1 MYNQSKNVINCC
13 DICKKARRSVE
24 SIIIDKRF
32 CGPADSANGGY
43 VCGLLAGHIDG
54 SAEITLRLPPP
65 LGQRLGIVASAD
77 GAVEL
82 RENDRILATGRAVPL
97 HVPEIPVVTFSEA
110 KDAVR
115 RTPYDESNHNVPMC
129 FVCGPARAHGE
140 GLRVFAGPL
149 PARPDGKT
157 GTFAASWVPY
167 SNLASDNGGVA
178 PEFVWA
184 VLDCPTGYA
193 CLGARHFGMSGAEMI
208 LLGRMSARINNRP
221 HPGDRCVIVAWP
233 TGREGRKL
241 FAHSALLRSDGEL
254 LAFAQTIWLRVD
266 RKLQP
271 GER

>member
-1 MYNQSKNVINCC
+1 
-13 DICKKARRSVE
+13 
-24 SIIIDKRF
+24 
-32 CGPADSANGGY
+32 
-43 VCGLLAGHIDG
+43 
-54 SAEITLRLPPP
+54 
-65 LGQRLGIVASAD
+65 
-77 GAVEL
+77 
-82 RENDRILATGRAVPL
+82 
-97 HVPEIPVVTFSEA
+97 
-110 KDAVR
+110 
-115 RTPYDESNHNVPMC
+115 MC
-129 FVCGPARAHGE
+129 FVCGPARAHGD

-167 SNLASDNGGVA
+167 SSLASDNGGVA

-241 FAHSALLRSDGEL
+241 FANSALLRSDGEL